1 MRSLFFRYKIG
12 QKYMQKSKEGVLEKK
27 KKKSRGGIF
36 NCHKSKQWI
45 NLISNKTIEFYIKR
59 DKIIDI
65 LQLGF
70 FFFWPN

>member
-1 MRSLFFRYKIG
+1 
-12 QKYMQKSKEGVLEKK
+12 MQKSKEGVLG
-27 KKKSRGGIF
+27 KKSRVGIS

-70 FFFWPN
+70 FFFLPN